1 MKSIEPGVWL
11 ESTVLA
17 DYGTSVVVTGLIFT
31 AAVFDDRA
39 EAKAVLKELSD
50 LGFGKRFDISTV
62 VQGGNLF
69 QP

>member
-1 MKSIEPGVWL
+1 MGS
-11 ESTVLA
+11 
-17 DYGTSVVVTGLIFT
+17 
-31 AAVFDDRA
+31 FDDRA

-50 LGFGKRFDISTV
+50 LGFGKRFDISTI